1 MVHEITKGRSGVDYL
16 LSGFTLI
23 RQPGLRRFVVLP
35 LLTNLVLFSLCFY
48 WLLGELDKLSAAALN
63 LLPGWLSWLQY
74 LLWPL
79 AIISAMLIFFFLFSM
94 IANLIAA
101 PFNGLL
107 AEQVEAR
114 LTGQPLPDSSLA
126 SLLKDLPRIFSREW
140 QKLKYYLPKAIICL
154 LLFWIPL
161 VGQTIAPLLWF
172 ALSAWMAVIQYCD
185 YPFDNHKIPFAKMK
199 QSLGQHKWDN
209 VGFGALITCCTM
221 IPVVNFFIMPVAVCG
236 ATALW
241 VDRYRSLPELR

>member
-1 MVHEITKGRSGVDYL
+1 MKQQQINKSAISYL
-16 LSGFTLI
+16 LTGLQLI
-23 RQPGLRRFVVLP
+23 RQPGLRLFVILP
-35 LLTNLVLFSLCFY
+35 LLTNFLLFSGGLF
-48 WLLGELDKLSAAALN
+48 WLFSSLDTMTQWIIN
-63 LLPGWLSWLQY
+63 QLPEWLSWLSY
-74 LLWPL
+74 LIWPL